1 MNYFLSHSWLILI
14 PALDLL
20 LEMHYG
26 ILGTPKDK

>member
-1 MNYFLSHSWLILI
+1 MYYFFSHSWLILI